1 MSRTV
6 AGERQHG
13 ARATGVAVVGGAAA
27 VGRVV
32 GAAPDGVT
40 PGGVAPGGGVPDG
53 PPGRA
58 PAPEHP
64 ELQGDP
70 DRPCDPEAVAG
81 PVIGAGVRCAG
92 ADGEPVPAGRA
103 GCGAGTRAGSAGPR
117 DAGGGREPLSGAR
130 GPVRA
135 SVPDRLARA
144 RQVLHRVETRS
155 DVERSRPAGPAG
167 GGEAAPTD
175 PSPARTAGTTDP
187 TGGPGTALP
196 VPGPLAGLLPGG
208 GLRRGSTVAVGAGT
222 GAGSLLFALLAAASA
237 EGAWAGVV
245 GRPGLGATAAAE
257 AGVRLDRLALVPDP
271 GPDPAGV
278 TGALLDGLDLVVLAG
293 PERAGLRAADRQRLM
308 ARARQRGAVL
318 LVSGSWP
325 GADLR
330 LHCERPR
337 WEGVGR
343 GTGRLRSR
351 RVEVRVS
358 GRGIAPAGRGVEVLL
373 PGPGGAVA
381 PVPAATPTRL
391 PLPVTAG
398 VDPAVGTLDGRS
410 AAAVAAAADGAAV
423 RVAG

>member
-6 AGERQHG
+6 AGVRRHDAQ
-13 ARATGVAVVGGAAA
+13 ATGVAVVGGAAA

-32 GAAPDGVT
+32 GAVPDGAVPDGAVPDGVAPDGVADR
-40 PGGVAPGGGVPDG
+40 PPDRDPTLG
-53 PPGRA
+53 
-58 PAPEHP
+58 HP
-64 ELQGDP
+64 ELQDDP
-70 DRPCDPEAVAG
+70 GRQCEPEAAG

-92 ADGEPVPAGRA
+92 VDGEPVPAGRA
-103 GCGAGTRAGSAGPR
+103 GSGAGARAGSVGSR
-117 DAGGGREPLSGAR
+117 DTGGGREPLHGAR

-144 RQVLHRVETRS
+144 RQVLHRVEARS
-155 DVERSRPAGPAG
+155 DVERTCPAGPPG
-167 GGEAAPTD
+167 GGEAVPVE
-175 PSPARTAGTTDP
+175 PSRARTAGTSDP
-187 TGGPGTALP
+187 AGGSGTALP
-196 VPGPLAGLLPGG
+196 VPGPLTGVLPGG
-208 GLRRGSTVAVGAGT
+208 GLRRGSTVAVGTAA

-271 GPDPAGV
+271 GSDPAGV

-318 LVSGSWP
+318 LVSGAWP

-351 RVEVRVS
+351 RIEVRVS
-358 GRGIAPAGRGVEVLL
+358 GRGLAPAGRGVEVLL

-398 VDPAVGTLDGRS
+398 ADPAAGALDGRS
-410 AAAVAAAADGAAV
+410 AAAAVDGAAV